1 MKLPS
6 VLSDK
11 DKEPRRFTADEE
23 EQKRLFYDK
32 MSPRRRKFIDRI
44 GYDNWDPFEGPKE
57 PMDIR
62 VDTTGRTIQQ
72 LVNEFLKSPLAD
84 VKEGE
89 FARGALECAFGLVNK
104 EEKYRGAFAFC
115 VWYNQLLSKEN
126 ETE

>member
-6 VLSDK
+6 VLSDESK
-11 DKEPRRFTADEE
+11 GPRQFTDHEI
-23 EQKRLFYDK
+23 EQKRIFYEK

-72 LVNEFLKSPLAD
+72 LVKDFLNSPLAD
-84 VKEGE
+84 VKDGE
-89 FARGALECAFGLVNK
+89 FARGAMECAFGLVNK
-104 EEKYRGAFAFC
+104 EEKYRGTFAFC
-115 VWYNQLLSKEN
+115 LWYNQILKEN
-126 ETE
+126 EPK